1 MKASEIRQL
10 TDEELTA
17 RIRDLRDG
25 LFNLRV
31 KHTTGQLEDAAS
43 VRMARRDLARAM
55 TIESERKGTQ

>member
-1 MKASEIRQL
+1 MKASEMRQL

-31 KHTTGQLEDAAS
+31 KHSTGQLEDSGS
-43 VRMARRDLARAM
+43 VRVARRDLARAM